1 MKGAESK
8 KNLMM
13 WRFHFQLVRCWRY
26 KSLYSSQ

>member
-8 KNLMM
+8 KNLM
-13 WRFHFQLVRCWRY
+13 WRFHFQLVRCWRC